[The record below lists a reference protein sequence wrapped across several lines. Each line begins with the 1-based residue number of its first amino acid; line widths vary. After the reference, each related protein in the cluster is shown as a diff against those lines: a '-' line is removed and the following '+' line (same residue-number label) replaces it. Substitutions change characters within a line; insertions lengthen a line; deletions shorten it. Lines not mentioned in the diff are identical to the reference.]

1 MGSGS
6 SVNYNENQ
14 NKQTKEKKTEL
25 RYIKNTIKE
34 VEEFIV
40 KSKSLYSVTE
50 YPTKVEQLVNKTID
64 TIKTIHEYAAE
75 LYESIIILRKK
86 TDDLLQ
92 DMQTNLTKLIEEMS
106 RNEEMA
112 KMPNQKQKVST
123 MTSNISSRL
132 AGFTDSFAT
141 YGQNE
146 NQNRQNEETQRKL
159 KEAAILENILK
170 AANASNKIKTCKQ

>member
-75 LYESIIILRKK
+75 LYESIIIYEKRQMICYK
-86 TDDLLQ
+86 
-92 DMQTNLTKLIEEMS
+92 II
-106 RNEEMA
+106 
-112 KMPNQKQKVST
+112 KQ
-123 MTSNISSRL
+123 I
-132 AGFTDSFAT
+132 
-141 YGQNE
+141 
-146 NQNRQNEETQRKL
+146 
-159 KEAAILENILK
+159 
-170 AANASNKIKTCKQ
+170 